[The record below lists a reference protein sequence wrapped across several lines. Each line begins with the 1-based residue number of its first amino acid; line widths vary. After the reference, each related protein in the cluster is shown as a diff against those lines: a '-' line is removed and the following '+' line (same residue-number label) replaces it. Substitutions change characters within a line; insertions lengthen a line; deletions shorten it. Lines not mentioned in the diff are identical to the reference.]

1 MKKLIVCILTLVAM
15 AACRPEQHFQLLS
28 PQQVK
33 LSQEGGTFTVEL
45 DANVEFTLSIPA
57 EASSWLHQG
66 LTKDAENIH
75 KITVAV
81 DRNTEVDTRESV
93 LTISSALGNA
103 SVTVSQLGETPALSI
118 SPRNLDIP
126 SMGGEFDTKVSSN
139 LDIELEVLPASCDWV
154 QMISSKTISTST
166 YAFQVAPNDVGEDR
180 EMSLVFKNV
189 QREFSDTLHVRQ
201 KYIPGFTFTTN
212 HLEVKAPLLKQPGE
226 GTMVYWG
233 DGSSELYGPDLTHHF
248 ATPGQHTVV
257 VEGNPVDP
265 IRISDLED
273 GMVID
278 FSRIIKKE
286 VAQ

>member
-1 MKKLIVCILTLVAM
+1 M
-15 AACRPEQHFQLLS
+15 EY
-28 PQQVK
+28 
-33 LSQEGGTFTVEL
+33 
-45 DANVEFTLSIPA
+45 
-57 EASSWLHQG
+57 
-66 LTKDAENIH
+66 
-75 KITVAV
+75 
-81 DRNTEVDTRESV
+81 
-93 LTISSALGNA
+93 
-103 SVTVSQLGETPALSI
+103 
-118 SPRNLDIP
+118 
-126 SMGGEFDTKVSSN
+126 
-139 LDIELEVLPASCDWV
+139 
-154 QMISSKTISTST
+154 ISSKTISTSI

-189 QREFSDTLHVRQ
+189 QREFYDTLHVRQ

-233 DGSSELYGPDLTHHF
+233 DGSSELYAPDLTHHF

>member
-1 MKKLIVCILTLVAM
+1 MKKLIIGILALVAM

-45 DANVEFTLSIPA
+45 DANVEFTLSIPS

-81 DRNTEVDTRESV
+81 DRNTEVDTREAV

-154 QMISSKTISTST
+154 QILSSKTITTST

-180 EMSLVFKNV
+180 EMALVFKNV

-201 KYIPGFTFTTN
+201 KYIPGFTFTT
-212 HLEVKAPLLKQPGE
+212 LQIEVKAPLLKQPGE

-233 DGSSELYGPDLTHHF
+233 DGTSAPYAPDLTHRY
-248 ATPGQHTVV
+248 TEPGKHTVA
-257 VEGNPVDP
+257 VEGDPVDP